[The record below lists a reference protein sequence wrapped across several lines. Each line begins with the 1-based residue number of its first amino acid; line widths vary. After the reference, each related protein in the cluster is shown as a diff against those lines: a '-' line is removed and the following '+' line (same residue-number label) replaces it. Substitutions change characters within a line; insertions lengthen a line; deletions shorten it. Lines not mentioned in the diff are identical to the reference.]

1 MRAEPRILPLL
12 AAPLRARPGRLLA
25 LVLWSLVEAVP
36 ALLAGQLV
44 ARAVDDGFAAGRP
57 LTGLGWL
64 ALMGLGVFAGAWG
77 TRQAYP
83 LLAAVVEPFRD
94 DLVRTVAEGSLRQA
108 VAGRAVDAS
117 GVSRLTLQVEMVRE
131 AYAGVLMVVRG
142 FLLTVGGALLG
153 MLFLAPLILLLVVP
167 PLLAGIG
174 LFLML
179 LRRMAGAQ
187 RDAIVA
193 DERVAEAAGAATAA
207 DRDIVACGA
216 EDGVRADLVTHIDAQ
231 AAAARRLAALMP
243 ARVLCLAVAGWL
255 PLLLLLVAAPGLRA
269 EGLSAGAV
277 LGAATYVTG
286 GLQPAVRSLIQG
298 LGGSGLRLVVA
309 LRRIHEAYPSGGGV
323 AGGWGS
329 GAPRGTGDSAWD
341 AGAGVAA
348 SVRGGGAVAV
358 ASACGDGSGAV
369 ASASGDGAAAV
380 AAAHDVEPAVIATA
394 YEAEPAVIA
403 TAHDVGPAVIATAYD
418 VELTAVTFAY
428 GPQADPVFRDLDLT
442 LPEGGH
448 LAVVGPSGIGKST
461 LAGLI
466 GGTLEPDSG
475 LVRLGGRR
483 PGALPPAALSAL
495 RVLVPQEAYVF
506 SGDLAENLRY
516 LRPDAS
522 DEDVRAAVEAVGA
535 GSLVSRLGGIG
546 TVIDPAALSSGER
559 QQIALVRA
567 YLSPAPLV
575 LLDEATCH
583 LDPAAEARAE
593 EAFVRRPGSLL
604 VIAHR
609 ISSALRA
616 RQVLVLDGGTVVSGA
631 HEEVLEQSVLYRD
644 LVGHWSGD
652 GLVPRTGPDEAD
664 AMARRGV
671 RASPPRS
678 RS

>member
-1 MRAEPRILPLL
+1 MLPLL
-12 AAPLRARPGRLLA
+12 VAPLRARPGRLLA
-25 LVLWSLVEAVP
+25 LLAWSLVEAVP

-44 ARAVDDGFAAGRP
+44 ARAVDQGFAAGRP
-57 LTGLGWL
+57 LTGLAWL

-94 DLVRTVAEGSLRQA
+94 DLVRTVAGGSLRQA

-117 GVSRLTLQVEMVRE
+117 GVSRLTIQVEMVRE

-153 MLFLAPLILLLVVP
+153 MVFLAPLILPLVVP
-167 PLLAGIG
+167 PLLAGLG
-174 LFLML
+174 LFLVL

-187 RDAIVA
+187 RDAIIA
-193 DERVAEAAGAATAA
+193 DERVAEAAGAASAA
-207 DRDIVACGA
+207 GRDIVACGA
-216 EDGVRADLVTHIDAQ
+216 EDGVRADLVAHIDAQ
-231 AAAARRLAALMP
+231 AAAARRLAALLP

-269 EGLSAGAV
+269 GGLSAGAV

-309 LRRIHEAYPSGGGV
+309 LRRIHEAYPCERPPGV
-323 AGGWGS
+323 GTVGAVERQGS
-329 GAPRGTGDSAWD
+329 GVVRA
-341 AGAGVAA
+341 AGSSHG
-348 SVRGGGAVAV
+348 
-358 ASACGDGSGAV
+358 
-369 ASASGDGAAAV
+369 
-380 AAAHDVEPAVIATA
+380 
-394 YEAEPAVIA
+394 
-403 TAHDVGPAVIATAYD
+403 

-428 GPQADPVFRDLDLT
+428 GPQADPVFSDLDLT

-466 GGTLEPDSG
+466 GGTLEPDRG
-475 LVRLGGRR
+475 LVRIGGRA
-483 PGALPPAALSAL
+483 PGALPPADLSAL

-506 SGDLAENLRY
+506 SGALAENLRY

-522 DEDVRAAVEAVGA
+522 DEEVAAAVDAVGT
-535 GSLVSRLGGIG
+535 GPLVSRLGGIDA
-546 TVIDPAALSSGER
+546 VIDPAALSSGER

-567 YLSPAPLV
+567 YLSPAPVV

-593 EAFVRRPGSLL
+593 EAFARRPGTLL

-616 RQVLVLDGGTVVSGA
+616 RQVLVLDGDRVVLGTHG
-631 HEEVLEQSVLYRD
+631 EVLERSELYRD
-644 LVGHWSGD
+644 LVGHWSD
-652 GLVPRTGPDEAD
+652 GGRPPTTREDKATAAPGRTVEATTPR
-664 AMARRGV
+664 
-671 RASPPRS
+671 PRL
-678 RS
+678 

>member
-1 MRAEPRILPLL
+1 MLPLL
-12 AAPLRARPGRLLA
+12 VAPLRARPGRLLA
-25 LVLWSLVEAVP
+25 LLAWSLVEAVP

-44 ARAVDDGFAAGRP
+44 ARAVDQGFAAGRP
-57 LTGLGWL
+57 LTGLAWL

-94 DLVRTVAEGSLRQA
+94 DLVRTVAGGSLRQA

-117 GVSRLTLQVEMVRE
+117 GVSRLTIQVEMVRE

-153 MLFLAPLILLLVVP
+153 MVFLAPLILPLVVP
-167 PLLAGIG
+167 PLLAGLG
-174 LFLML
+174 LFLVL

-187 RDAIVA
+187 RDAIIA
-193 DERVAEAAGAATAA
+193 DERVAEAAGAASAA
-207 DRDIVACGA
+207 GRDIVACGA
-216 EDGVRADLVTHIDAQ
+216 EDGVRADLVAHIDAQ
-231 AAAARRLAALMP
+231 AAAARRLAALLP

-269 EGLSAGAV
+269 GGLSAGAV

-309 LRRIHEAYPSGGGV
+309 LRRIHEAYPCERPPGV
-323 AGGWGS
+323 GTVGTAEAAGAVGAAEAVRAVGAAEAVGAPEGVRAVGTVGAVERQGS
-329 GAPRGTGDSAWD
+329 GVVRA
-341 AGAGVAA
+341 AGSSHG
-348 SVRGGGAVAV
+348 
-358 ASACGDGSGAV
+358 
-369 ASASGDGAAAV
+369 
-380 AAAHDVEPAVIATA
+380 
-394 YEAEPAVIA
+394 
-403 TAHDVGPAVIATAYD
+403 

-428 GPQADPVFRDLDLT
+428 GPQADPVFSDLDLT

-466 GGTLEPDSG
+466 GGTLEPDRG
-475 LVRLGGRR
+475 LVRIGGRA
-483 PGALPPAALSAL
+483 PGALPPADLSAL

-506 SGDLAENLRY
+506 SGALAENLRY

-522 DEDVRAAVEAVGA
+522 DEEVAAAVDAVGT
-535 GSLVSRLGGIG
+535 GPLVSRLGGIDA
-546 TVIDPAALSSGER
+546 VIDPAALSSGER

-567 YLSPAPLV
+567 YLSPAPVV

-593 EAFVRRPGSLL
+593 EAFARRPGTLL

-616 RQVLVLDGGTVVSGA
+616 RQVLVLDGDRVVLGTHG
-631 HEEVLEQSVLYRD
+631 EVLERSELYRD
-644 LVGHWSGD
+644 LVGHWSD
-652 GLVPRTGPDEAD
+652 GGRPPTTREDKATAAPGRTVEATTPR
-664 AMARRGV
+664 
-671 RASPPRS
+671 PRL
-678 RS
+678 

>member
-1 MRAEPRILPLL
+1 MTAGPRMLPLL
-12 AAPLRARPGRLLA
+12 VAPLRARPQRLLA
-25 LVLWSLVEAVP
+25 LLAWSLVEAVP

-44 ARAVDDGFAAGRP
+44 ARAVDHGFAAGRP
-57 LTGLGWL
+57 LTGLAWL

-117 GVSRLTLQVEMVRE
+117 GVSRLTIQVEMVRE

-153 MLFLAPLILLLVVP
+153 MVFLAPLILLLVVP
-167 PLLAGIG
+167 PLLAGLG
-174 LFLML
+174 LFLVL

-187 RDAIVA
+187 RDAIIA
-193 DERVAEAAGAATAA
+193 DERVAEAAGAASAA
-207 DRDIVACGA
+207 GRDIVACGA
-216 EDGVRADLVTHIDAQ
+216 EDGVRAELVAHIEAQ
-231 AAAARRLAALMP
+231 ATAARRLAALLP

-269 EGLSAGAV
+269 GGLSAGAV

-309 LRRIHEAYPSGGGV
+309 LRRIHEAYPRERGAVGEGVGTVGTVGTDRTDGMDGTGETVGTVGRQVSGGPRT
-323 AGGWGS
+323 AGSSYG
-329 GAPRGTGDSAWD
+329 
-341 AGAGVAA
+341 
-348 SVRGGGAVAV
+348 
-358 ASACGDGSGAV
+358 
-369 ASASGDGAAAV
+369 
-380 AAAHDVEPAVIATA
+380 
-394 YEAEPAVIA
+394 
-403 TAHDVGPAVIATAYD
+403 

-428 GPQADPVFRDLDLT
+428 GPRADPVFRDLDLT

-466 GGTLEPDSG
+466 GGTLEPDRG
-475 LVRLGGRR
+475 LVRLGGR
-483 PGALPPAALSAL
+483 PPAALPPADLSAL

-506 SGDLAENLRY
+506 SGALVENLRY
-516 LRPDAS
+516 LRPEASEASDASDAS
-522 DEDVRAAVEAVGA
+522 DEEVVAAVDAVGA
-535 GSLVSRLGGIG
+535 GPLVSRLGGIG
-546 TVIDPAALSSGER
+546 AVIDPAALSSGER

-567 YLSPAPLV
+567 YLSPAPVV

-593 EAFVRRPGSLL
+593 EAFARRPGTLL

-616 RQVLVLDGGTVVSGA
+616 RQVLVLDGDRVVSGT
-631 HEEVLEQSVLYRD
+631 HGEVLERSELYRD
-644 LVGHWSGD
+644 LVGHWSDGGRPPTTGD
-652 GLVPRTGPDEAD
+652 DEAT
-664 AMARRGV
+664 AAPAGTV
-671 RASPPRS
+671 GAVPPRM
-678 RS
+678 RP

>member
-1 MRAEPRILPLL
+1 MLPLL
-12 AAPLRARPGRLLA
+12 VAPLRARPGRLLA

-44 ARAVDDGFAAGRP
+44 ARAVDLGFAAGRP
-57 LTGLGWL
+57 LTGLAWL
-64 ALMGLGVFAGAWG
+64 ALMGVGVFAGAWA

-94 DLVRTVAEGSLRQA
+94 DLVRTVAEGSLRRA
-108 VAGRAVDAS
+108 VAGGPVDAS

-153 MLFLAPLILLLVVP
+153 MVFLAPLILLLVLP
-167 PLLAGIG
+167 PLLAGLG
-174 LFLML
+174 LFLVL

-193 DERVAEAAGAATAA
+193 DERVAEAAGAASAA
-207 DRDIVACGA
+207 VRDIVACGA
-216 EDGVRADLVTHIDAQ
+216 EDGVRADLVAHVDAQ

-269 EGLSAGAV
+269 GGLSAGAV

-309 LRRIHEAYPSGGGV
+309 LRRIHEAHPQ
-323 AGGWGS
+323 
-329 GAPRGTGDSAWD
+329 PRP
-341 AGAGVAA
+341 AA
-348 SVRGGGAVAV
+348 SQ
-358 ASACGDGSGAV
+358 
-369 ASASGDGAAAV
+369 
-380 AAAHDVEPAVIATA
+380 
-394 YEAEPAVIA
+394 
-403 TAHDVGPAVIATAYD
+403 GPAVAPPTTDPSSPYS

-466 GGTLEPDSG
+466 GGTLEPG
-475 LVRLGGRR
+475 TGVVRLGGR
-483 PGALPPAALSAL
+483 PPAALHPADLSAL

-506 SGDLAENLRY
+506 SGALVENLRY

-522 DEDVRAAVEAVGA
+522 DEDVATAVDAVGA
-535 GSLVSRLGGIG
+535 GPLVARLGGIG
-546 TVIDPAALSSGER
+546 AVIDPAALSSGER

-567 YLSPAPLV
+567 YLSPAPVV

-593 EAFVRRPGSLL
+593 EAFARRPGTLL

-616 RQVLVLDGGTVVSGA
+616 RQVLVLDGDRVVSGT
-631 HEEVLEQSVLYRD
+631 HGEVLERSELYRD
-644 LVGHWSGD
+644 LVGHWSDGGHGPTTVADDEARVDGSDGSDGSDGGD
-652 GLVPRTGPDEAD
+652 GVDGIDGGEGGEGRWSRGPRRTGPPSAS
-664 AMARRGV
+664 V
-671 RASPPRS
+671 RATPPRS

>member
-1 MRAEPRILPLL
+1 MLPLL
-12 AAPLRARPGRLLA
+12 VAPLRARPGRLLA
-25 LVLWSLVEAVP
+25 LLAWSLVEAVP

-44 ARAVDDGFAAGRP
+44 ARAVDHGFAAGRP
-57 LTGLGWL
+57 LTGLAWL

-94 DLVRTVAEGSLRQA
+94 DLVRTVTEGSLRQA

-117 GVSRLTLQVEMVRE
+117 GVSRLTIQVEMVRE

-153 MLFLAPLILLLVVP
+153 MVFLAPLILLLVVP
-167 PLLAGIG
+167 PLLAGLG
-174 LFLML
+174 LFLVL

-187 RDAIVA
+187 RDAIIA
-193 DERVAEAAGAATAA
+193 DERVAEAAGAASAA
-207 DRDIVACGA
+207 GRDVVACGA
-216 EDGVRADLVTHIDAQ
+216 EDGVRADLVAHIDAQ
-231 AAAARRLAALMP
+231 AAAARRLAALLP

-269 EGLSAGAV
+269 GGLSAGAV

-309 LRRIHEAYPSGGGV
+309 LRRIHEAYPGEGRVGGGV
-323 AGGWGS
+323 VGVAGAMRTVGAVGTVGSHGS
-329 GAPRGTGDSAWD
+329 GVPRSA
-341 AGAGVAA
+341 
-348 SVRGGGAVAV
+348 
-358 ASACGDGSGAV
+358 GSSYG
-369 ASASGDGAAAV
+369 
-380 AAAHDVEPAVIATA
+380 
-394 YEAEPAVIA
+394 
-403 TAHDVGPAVIATAYD
+403 

-442 LPEGGH
+442 LPEGAH

-466 GGTLEPDSG
+466 GGTLEPGKG
-475 LVRLGGRR
+475 LVRLGGR
-483 PGALPPAALSAL
+483 PPAALPPSDLSAL

-506 SGDLAENLRY
+506 SGALAENLRY

-522 DEDVRAAVEAVGA
+522 DEEVVAAVDAVGT
-535 GSLVSRLGGIG
+535 GPLVSRLGGIG
-546 TVIDPAALSSGER
+546 AVIDPAALSSGER

-567 YLSPAPLV
+567 YLSPAPVV

-593 EAFVRRPGSLL
+593 EAFARRPGTLL

-616 RQVLVLDGGTVVSGA
+616 RQVLVLDGDRVVSGTHGEA
-631 HEEVLEQSVLYRD
+631 LERSELYRD
-644 LVGHWSGD
+644 LVGHWSDGGGTPTTGD
-652 GLVPRTGPDEAD
+652 GEVTAAPGRT
-664 AMARRGV
+664 V
-671 RASPPRS
+671 
-678 RS
+678 

>member
-1 MRAEPRILPLL
+1 MKAGPRTLPLL
-12 AAPLRARPGRLLA
+12 VAPLRARPGRLLA
-25 LVLWSLVEAVP
+25 LLAWSLVEAVP

-44 ARAVDDGFAAGRP
+44 ARAVDHGFAAGRP
-57 LTGLGWL
+57 LTGLAWL

-117 GVSRLTLQVEMVRE
+117 GVSRLTIQVEMVRE

-153 MLFLAPLILLLVVP
+153 MVFLAPLILLLVVP
-167 PLLAGIG
+167 PLLAGLG
-174 LFLML
+174 LFLVL
-179 LRRMAGAQ
+179 LRRMADAQ
-187 RDAIVA
+187 REAIIA
-193 DERVAEAAGAATAA
+193 DERVAEAAGAASAA
-207 DRDIVACGA
+207 GRDIVACGA
-216 EDGVRADLVTHIDAQ
+216 EDGVRTDLVAHIDAQ
-231 AAAARRLAALMP
+231 AAAARRLAALLP

-269 EGLSAGAV
+269 GGLSAGAV

-309 LRRIHEAYPSGGGV
+309 LRRIHEAHPGEQR
-323 AGGWGS
+323 
-329 GAPRGTGDSAWD
+329 P
-341 AGAGVAA
+341 
-348 SVRGGGAVAV
+348 GGGAV
-358 ASACGDGSGAV
+358 GAV
-369 ASASGDGAAAV
+369 GRHGCGV
-380 AAAHDVEPAVIATA
+380 PRTA
-394 YEAEPAVIA
+394 
-403 TAHDVGPAVIATAYD
+403 GPSYG

-461 LAGLI
+461 LGGLI
-466 GGTLEPDSG
+466 GGTLEPDKG
-475 LVRLGGRR
+475 LVRLGGR
-483 PGALPPAALSAL
+483 PPAALSPPDLSAL

-506 SGDLAENLRY
+506 SGALAENLRY

-522 DEDVRAAVEAVGA
+522 DEEVVAAVDAVGA
-535 GSLVSRLGGIG
+535 GPLVSRLGGIG
-546 TVIDPAALSSGER
+546 AMIDPATLSSGER

-593 EAFVRRPGSLL
+593 EAFAQRPGTLL

-616 RQVLVLDGGTVVSGA
+616 RQVLVLDGDRAVSGT
-631 HEEVLEQSVLYRD
+631 HGEVLERSELYRD
-644 LVGHWSGD
+644 LVGHWSDGGRPPTRGD
-652 GLVPRTGPDEAD
+652 GEMTAAPGRTVGATPRRPRT
-664 AMARRGV
+664 
-671 RASPPRS
+671 
-678 RS
+678 

>member
-1 MRAEPRILPLL
+1 MLPVLI
-12 AAPLRARPGRLLA
+12 APLRARPDRLLA

-36 ALLAGQLV
+36 ALLAGHLV
-44 ARAVDDGFAAGRP
+44 ARAVDQGFAAGRP
-57 LTGLGWL
+57 LIGLAWL

-83 LLAAVVEPFRD
+83 LLAEVVEPFRD
-94 DLVRTVAEGSLRQA
+94 DLVRKVAEDSLRQA

-153 MLFLAPLILLLVVP
+153 MVFLAPLILLLVVP
-167 PLLAGIG
+167 PLLVGLG
-174 LFLML
+174 LFLVL
-179 LRRMAGAQ
+179 LRRMATAQ
-187 RDAIVA
+187 RDVIVA
-193 DERVAEAAGAATAA
+193 DERVAEAAGAACAA

-216 EDGVRADLVTHIDAQ
+216 KDGVRADLVEHIDAQ
-231 AAAARRLAALMP
+231 AAAARRLAVLMP

-255 PLLLLLVAAPGLRA
+255 PLLLLLTAAGRLVDG
-269 EGLSAGAV
+269 GLSAGAV

-309 LRRIHEAYPSGGGV
+309 LRRIHEAQGPTASP
-323 AGGWGS
+323 ADPAR
-329 GAPRGTGDSAWD
+329 GADPVP
-341 AGAGVAA
+341 GAT
-348 SVRGGGAVAV
+348 SQ
-358 ASACGDGSGAV
+358 
-369 ASASGDGAAAV
+369 
-380 AAAHDVEPAVIATA
+380 PPLTTA
-394 YEAEPAVIA
+394 P
-403 TAHDVGPAVIATAYD
+403 TAYD

-428 GPQADPVFRDLDLT
+428 GPQAAPVFRELDLT
-442 LPEGGH
+442 LSEGGH

-475 LVRLGGRR
+475 LIRLGGRP
-483 PGALPPAALSAL
+483 PGALPGADLSAL
-495 RVLVPQEAYVF
+495 RVVVPQEAYVF
-506 SGDLAENLRY
+506 SGDLCENLRY
-516 LRPDAS
+516 LCPDAS
-522 DEDVRAAVEAVGA
+522 EHEVVAAVESVGA
-535 GSLVSRLGGIG
+535 GPLVARLGGIG
-546 TVIDPAALSSGER
+546 AVIDPAALSSGER

-593 EAFVRRPGSLL
+593 EAFARRPGSLV

-616 RQVLVLDGGTVVSGA
+616 RQVLVLDGSRVVSGA
-631 HEEVLEQSVLYRD
+631 HGEVLERSPLYRD
-644 LVGHWSGD
+644 LVGLWSED
-652 GLVPRTGPDEAD
+652 GQEPLAGSDEASPTV
-664 AMARRGV
+664 GGIV
-671 RASPPRS
+671 RATPPRS

>member
-1 MRAEPRILPLL
+1 MRSEPRMLPLL
-12 AAPLRARPGRLLA
+12 VAPLRARPGRLLA

-44 ARAVDDGFAAGRP
+44 ARAVDLGFAAGRP
-57 LTGLGWL
+57 LTGLVWL
-64 ALMGLGVFAGAWG
+64 ALMGLGVFAGAWA

-94 DLVRTVAEGSLRQA
+94 DLVRTVAGGSLRRA
-108 VAGRAVDAS
+108 VAGGPVDAS

-153 MLFLAPLILLLVVP
+153 MVFLAPLILLLVLP
-167 PLLAGIG
+167 PLLAGLG
-174 LFLML
+174 LFLVL

-193 DERVAEAAGAATAA
+193 DERVAEAAGAASAA
-207 DRDIVACGA
+207 GRDIVACGA
-216 EDGVRADLVTHIDAQ
+216 EDGVRADLVAHIDAQ

-269 EGLSAGAV
+269 GGLSAGAV

-309 LRRIHEAYPSGGGV
+309 LRRIHEAYPQPRPAASKGAASRGGESRG
-323 AGGWGS
+323 AGRQ
-329 GAPRGTGDSAWD
+329 GAPDQGEARQGP
-341 AGAGVAA
+341 AA
-348 SVRGGGAVAV
+348 S
-358 ASACGDGSGAV
+358 SPTTDPS
-369 ASASGDGAAAV
+369 SPYS
-380 AAAHDVEPAVIATA
+380 
-394 YEAEPAVIA
+394 
-403 TAHDVGPAVIATAYD
+403 

-466 GGTLEPDSG
+466 GGTLEPGTG
-475 LVRLGGRR
+475 LVRLGGR
-483 PGALPPAALSAL
+483 PPAALHPADLSAL

-506 SGDLAENLRY
+506 TGALVENLRY

-522 DEDVRAAVEAVGA
+522 DEDVATAVDAVGA
-535 GSLVSRLGGIG
+535 GPLVARLGGIG
-546 TVIDPAALSSGER
+546 AVIDPAALSSGER

-567 YLSPAPLV
+567 YLSPAPVV

-593 EAFVRRPGSLL
+593 EAFARRPGTLL

-616 RQVLVLDGGTVVSGA
+616 RQVLVLDGDRVVSGT
-631 HEEVLEQSVLYRD
+631 HGEVLERSELYRD
-644 LVGHWSGD
+644 LVGLWSDGGHGPTTVGDDEARGD
-652 GLVPRTGPDEAD
+652 GGDVDEWGEGRWSRGPRRTGPPD
-664 AMARRGV
+664 ASV
-671 RASPPRS
+671 RATPPRS

>member
-1 MRAEPRILPLL
+1 MRSEPRMLPLL
-12 AAPLRARPGRLLA
+12 VAPLRARPGRLLA

-44 ARAVDDGFAAGRP
+44 ARAVDLGFAAGRP
-57 LTGLGWL
+57 LTGLAWL
-64 ALMGLGVFAGAWG
+64 ALMGLGVFAGAWA

-94 DLVRTVAEGSLRQA
+94 DLVRTVAEGSLRRA
-108 VAGRAVDAS
+108 VAGGPVDAS

-153 MLFLAPLILLLVVP
+153 MVFLAPLILLLVLP
-167 PLLAGIG
+167 PLLAGLG
-174 LFLML
+174 LFLVL

-193 DERVAEAAGAATAA
+193 DERVAEAAGAASAA
-207 DRDIVACGA
+207 GRDIVACGA
-216 EDGVRADLVTHIDAQ
+216 EDGVRADLVAHVDAQ

-269 EGLSAGAV
+269 GGLSAGAV

-309 LRRIHEAYPSGGGV
+309 LRRIHEAHPQ
-323 AGGWGS
+323 
-329 GAPRGTGDSAWD
+329 PRP
-341 AGAGVAA
+341 AA
-348 SVRGGGAVAV
+348 SQGPP
-358 ASACGDGSGAV
+358 ASPPTTDPS
-369 ASASGDGAAAV
+369 SAYS
-380 AAAHDVEPAVIATA
+380 
-394 YEAEPAVIA
+394 
-403 TAHDVGPAVIATAYD
+403 

-466 GGTLEPDSG
+466 GGTLEPGTG
-475 LVRLGGRR
+475 LVRLGGR
-483 PGALPPAALSAL
+483 PPAALHPADLSAL

-506 SGDLAENLRY
+506 SGALVENLRY

-522 DEDVRAAVEAVGA
+522 DEDVATAVDTVGA
-535 GSLVSRLGGIG
+535 GPLVARLGGIG
-546 TVIDPAALSSGER
+546 AVIDPAALSSGER

-567 YLSPAPLV
+567 YLSPAPVV

-593 EAFVRRPGSLL
+593 EAFARRPGTLL

-616 RQVLVLDGGTVVSGA
+616 RQVLVLDGDRVVSGT
-631 HEEVLEQSVLYRD
+631 HGEVLERSELYRD
-644 LVGHWSGD
+644 LVGHWRDGGHGPTTVADAEARVDGSDGGD
-652 GLVPRTGPDEAD
+652 GVDGVDGIDGGEGGEGGEGRWSRGPRRTGPPSAS
-664 AMARRGV
+664 V
-671 RASPPRS
+671 RATPPRS

>member
-1 MRAEPRILPLL
+1 MLPVLL
-12 AAPLRARPGRLLA
+12 APLRARPDRLLA
-25 LVLWSLVEAVP
+25 LILWSLVEAVP
-36 ALLAGQLV
+36 ALLGGHLV
-44 ARAVDDGFAAGRP
+44 ARAVDQGFAAGRP
-57 LTGLGWL
+57 LIGLAWLASLGLGI
-64 ALMGLGVFAGAWG
+64 FAGAWG

-83 LLAAVVEPFRD
+83 LLAEVVEPFRD
-94 DLVRTVAEGSLRQA
+94 DLVRKVAEGSLRQA

-153 MLFLAPLILLLVVP
+153 MVFLAPLILLLVVP
-167 PLLAGIG
+167 PLLTGLG
-174 LFLML
+174 LFLVL
-179 LRRMAGAQ
+179 LRRMATAQ
-187 RDAIVA
+187 RDVIVA
-193 DERVAEAAGAATAA
+193 DERVAEAVGAACAA

-216 EDGVRADLVTHIDAQ
+216 KDGVRADLVEHIDAQ
-231 AAAARRLAALMP
+231 AAAARRLAVLMP

-255 PLLLLLVAAPGLRA
+255 PLLLLLTAAGRLRDG
-269 EGLSAGAV
+269 GLSAGAV

-309 LRRIHEAYPSGGGV
+309 LRRIHEVHGPTASPPRT
-323 AGGWGS
+323 AR
-329 GAPRGTGDSAWD
+329 GADPVPGE
-341 AGAGVAA
+341 A
-348 SVRGGGAVAV
+348 SR
-358 ASACGDGSGAV
+358 
-369 ASASGDGAAAV
+369 
-380 AAAHDVEPAVIATA
+380 PPLTTA
-394 YEAEPAVIA
+394 P
-403 TAHDVGPAVIATAYD
+403 TAYD
-418 VELTAVTFAY
+418 VELAAVTFAY
-428 GPQADPVFRDLDLT
+428 GPHAAPVFRDLDLT

-475 LVRLGGRR
+475 LIRLGGRP
-483 PGALPPAALSAL
+483 PGALPGAALSAL
-495 RVLVPQEAYVF
+495 RVVVPQEAYVF
-506 SGDLAENLRY
+506 SGDLRENLSY

-522 DEDVRAAVEAVGA
+522 GHEVAAAVEAVGA
-535 GSLVSRLGGIG
+535 GPLVARLGGIG
-546 TVIDPAALSSGER
+546 AVIDPAALSSGER

-575 LLDEATCH
+575 VLDEATCH

-593 EAFVRRPGSLL
+593 EAFARRPGSLV

-616 RQVLVLDGGTVVSGA
+616 RHVLVLDGDRVVSGA
-631 HEEVLEQSVLYRD
+631 HGEVLERSPLYRA
-644 LVGHWSGD
+644 LVGLWSEG
-652 GLVPRTGPDEAD
+652 GQQPPAGNDEASPTV
-664 AMARRGV
+664 GGTV
-671 RASPPRS
+671 RSTPPRS

>member
-1 MRAEPRILPLL
+1 MRSEPRMLPLL
-12 AAPLRARPGRLLA
+12 VAPLRARPGRLLA
-25 LVLWSLVEAVP
+25 LILWSLVEAVP

-44 ARAVDDGFAAGRP
+44 ARAVDLGFAAGRP
-57 LTGLGWL
+57 LTGLAWL
-64 ALMGLGVFAGAWG
+64 ALLGLGVFAGAWA

-94 DLVRTVAEGSLRQA
+94 DLVHTVAEGSLRRA
-108 VAGRAVDAS
+108 VAGGPVDAS

-153 MLFLAPLILLLVVP
+153 MVFLAPLILLLVLP
-167 PLLAGIG
+167 PLLAGLG
-174 LFLML
+174 LFLVL

-193 DERVAEAAGAATAA
+193 DERVAEAAGTASAAG
-207 DRDIVACGA
+207 RDIVACGA
-216 EDGVRADLVTHIDAQ
+216 EDGVRADLMAHVDSQ

-269 EGLSAGAV
+269 GGLSAGAV

-309 LRRIHEAYPSGGGV
+309 LRRIHEAYPQ
-323 AGGWGS
+323 
-329 GAPRGTGDSAWD
+329 PRPPESKG
-341 AGAGVAA
+341 AA
-348 SVRGGGAVAV
+348 SQ
-358 ASACGDGSGAV
+358 S
-369 ASASGDGAAAV
+369 
-380 AAAHDVEPAVIATA
+380 
-394 YEAEPAVIA
+394 
-403 TAHDVGPAVIATAYD
+403 GPASSPHTTEPSRYD

-466 GGTLEPDSG
+466 GGTLEPGTGSGSGRDSGTGSGSGTGTGTGSGSG
-475 LVRLGGRR
+475 LVRLGGRS
-483 PGALPPAALSAL
+483 PATLHPADLSAL

-506 SGDLAENLRY
+506 SGALVENLRY

-522 DEDVRAAVEAVGA
+522 DEDVATAVDAVGA
-535 GSLVSRLGGIG
+535 APLVARLGGIG
-546 TVIDPAALSSGER
+546 AVIDPAALSSGER

-567 YLSPAPLV
+567 YLSPAPVV

-593 EAFVRRPGSLL
+593 EAFARRPGTLL

-616 RQVLVLDGGTVVSGA
+616 RQVLVLDGDRVVSGT
-631 HEEVLEQSVLYRD
+631 HGEVLERSELYRD
-644 LVGHWSGD
+644 LVGHWSDGRQEPTATGD
-652 GLVPRTGPDEAD
+652 DEAAPARGGTVGATSPRT
-664 AMARRGV
+664 
-671 RASPPRS
+671 RS
-678 RS
+678 

>member
-1 MRAEPRILPLL
+1 MPALL
-12 AAPLRARPGRLLA
+12 VAPLRAHPGRVLA

-57 LTGLGWL
+57 LTGLAWL

-108 VAGRAVDAS
+108 VAGRTVDAS

-153 MLFLAPLILLLVVP
+153 MVFLAPLILLLVVP
-167 PLLAGIG
+167 PLLAGLG

-193 DERVAEAAGAATAA
+193 DERVAEAAGAAASA

-216 EDGVRADLVTHIDAQ
+216 EDGVRADLVAHIDAQ
-231 AAAARRLAALMP
+231 ASAARRLAALMP

-269 EGLSAGAV
+269 GGLSAGAV

-309 LRRIHEAYPSGGGV
+309 LRRIHEAYPSGSTASTV
-323 AGGWGS
+323 STAAGRQESGS
-329 GAPRGTGDSAWD
+329 PRTTGSSARD
-341 AGAGVAA
+341 VESSAAA
-348 SVRGGGAVAV
+348 STCDVGSSAAASTCDVGSSAAASTCDVESSAA
-358 ASACGDGSGAV
+358 ASAF
-369 ASASGDGAAAV
+369 
-380 AAAHDVEPAVIATA
+380 
-394 YEAEPAVIA
+394 
-403 TAHDVGPAVIATAYD
+403 D

-428 GPQADPVFRDLDLT
+428 GPHADPVFRDLDLT

-475 LVRLGGRR
+475 LVRLGGRS
-483 PGALPPAALSAL
+483 PGALPPADLSAL

-506 SGDLAENLRY
+506 SGNLGENLRY

-522 DEDVRAAVEAVGA
+522 DEEVVSAVEAVDA
-535 GSLVSRLGGIG
+535 GPLVARLGGIG
-546 TVIDPAALSSGER
+546 AVIDPAALSSGER

-593 EAFVRRPGSLL
+593 EAFARRSGSLL

-616 RQVLVLDGGTVVSGA
+616 RHVLVLDGDRVLSGTHG
-631 HEEVLEQSVLYRD
+631 EILERSVLYRD
-644 LVGHWSGD
+644 LVGHWSED
-652 GLVPRTGPDEAD
+652 GRVPQTGRDEAD
-664 AMARRGV
+664 AAAGRRV
-671 RASPPRS
+671 RATPPRS

>member
-1 MRAEPRILPLL
+1 M
-12 AAPLRARPGRLLA
+12 
-25 LVLWSLVEAVP
+25 
-36 ALLAGQLV
+36 
-44 ARAVDDGFAAGRP
+44 ARAVDHGFAAGEP
-57 LTGLGWL
+57 LTGLAWL
-64 ALMGLGVFAGAWG
+64 ALMGLGVFAGAWA

-94 DLVRTVAEGSLRQA
+94 DLVRTVAGGSLRRA
-108 VAGRAVDAS
+108 VAGGPVDAS

-153 MLFLAPLILLLVVP
+153 MLFLAPLILLLVLP
-167 PLLAGIG
+167 PLLAGLG
-174 LFLML
+174 LFLVL

-193 DERVAEAAGAATAA
+193 DERVAEAAGAASAA
-207 DRDIVACGA
+207 ARDIVACGA
-216 EDGVRADLVTHIDAQ
+216 EDGVREDLGAHIDAQ

-269 EGLSAGAV
+269 GGLSAGAV

-286 GLQPAVRSLIQG
+286 GLQPAVRTLIQG

-309 LRRIHEAYPSGGGV
+309 LRRICEAYPEPGV
-323 AGGWGS
+323 GQGLGS
-329 GAPRGTGDSAWD
+329 GPRPGLGSGLRSDPGSNPRSGPRPGPQSASKGVVSEAP
-341 AGAGVAA
+341 AA
-348 SVRGGGAVAV
+348 SPPTP
-358 ASACGDGSGAV
+358 DGSSPHG
-369 ASASGDGAAAV
+369 
-380 AAAHDVEPAVIATA
+380 
-394 YEAEPAVIA
+394 
-403 TAHDVGPAVIATAYD
+403 
-418 VELTAVTFAY
+418 VELSGVTFAY

-466 GGTLEPDSG
+466 GGTLEPGTG
-475 LVRLGGRR
+475 LVRLGGR
-483 PGALPPAALSAL
+483 PPTALPSAHLSAL
-495 RVLVPQEAYVF
+495 RVLVPQEAYVHT
-506 SGDLAENLRY
+506 GALVENLRY

-522 DEDVRAAVEAVGA
+522 DEDVAAAVDAVGA
-535 GSLVSRLGGIG
+535 GPLVARLGGIG
-546 TVIDPAALSSGER
+546 AMIDPAALSAGER

-567 YLSPAPLV
+567 YLSPAPVV

-593 EAFVRRPGSLL
+593 EAFARRPGTLL

-616 RQVLVLDGGTVVSGA
+616 KRVLVLDGDRVVSGT
-631 HEEVLEQSVLYRD
+631 HEEVLERSELYRD
-644 LVGHWSGD
+644 LVGHWSD
-652 GLVPRTGPDEAD
+652 GGQGREEPDDGPAPAHDRRTEVTS
-664 AMARRGV
+664 V
-671 RASPPRS
+671 RATRPRS

>member
-1 MRAEPRILPLL
+1 MRTGPPMLPLL

-25 LVLWSLVEAVP
+25 LILWSLVEAVP

-44 ARAVDDGFAAGRP
+44 ARAVDQGFAAGEP
-57 LTGLGWL
+57 LTGLAWL

-153 MLFLAPLILLLVVP
+153 MVFLAPLILPLVVP
-167 PLLAGIG
+167 PLLAGLG
-174 LFLML
+174 LFLIL

-187 RDAIVA
+187 RDVLVA
-193 DERVAEAAGAATAA
+193 DERVAEAAGAARAA

-216 EDGVRADLVTHIDAQ
+216 EDCVRADLVSHIDTQ
-231 AAAARRLAALMP
+231 AAAARRFAALLP

-255 PLLLLLVAAPGLRA
+255 PLLLLLIAAPGLRA
-269 EGLSAGAV
+269 GGLSAGAV

-309 LRRIHEAYPSGGGV
+309 LRRIHEAYPGAPGSPAPSLPPASGVPGGQGE
-323 AGGWGS
+323 AGGS
-329 GAPRGTGDSAWD
+329 ARGVPESA
-341 AGAGVAA
+341 
-348 SVRGGGAVAV
+348 GG
-358 ASACGDGSGAV
+358 SAC
-369 ASASGDGAAAV
+369 
-380 AAAHDVEPAVIATA
+380 
-394 YEAEPAVIA
+394 
-403 TAHDVGPAVIATAYD
+403 D
-418 VELTAVTFAY
+418 VELTAVTFTY

-461 LAGLI
+461 LAALI
-466 GGTLEPDSG
+466 GGTLEPDNG
-475 LVRLGGRR
+475 RVRLGDR
-483 PGALPPAALSAL
+483 PPTELPPADLSAR

-506 SGDLAENLRY
+506 SGALAENLRY

-522 DEDVRAAVEAVGA
+522 DEDVVAAVDAVGA
-535 GSLVSRLGGIG
+535 GPLVSRLGGIG
-546 TVIDPAALSSGER
+546 AVIEPAALSAGER

-567 YLSPAPLV
+567 YLSPAPVV

-593 EAFVRRPGSLL
+593 EAFARRPGSLL

-616 RQVLVLDGGTVVSGA
+616 RRVLVLDGDRVVSGT
-631 HEEVLEQSVLYRD
+631 HTEVLERSELYRD
-644 LVGHWSGD
+644 LVGHWSDGGD
-652 GLVPRTGPDEAD
+652 VPAADGDEAPGSAVVGSLPGAD
-664 AMARRGV
+664 Q
-671 RASPPRS
+671 ASAPGRS
-678 RS
+678 

>member
-1 MRAEPRILPLL
+1 MLPLL
-12 AAPLRARPGRLLA
+12 VAPLRARPGRLLA
-25 LVLWSLVEAVP
+25 LILWSLVEAVP

-44 ARAVDDGFAAGRP
+44 ARAVDLGFAAGRP
-57 LTGLGWL
+57 LTGLAWL
-64 ALMGLGVFAGAWG
+64 ALLGLGVFAGAWA

-94 DLVRTVAEGSLRQA
+94 DLVRTVAEGSLRRA
-108 VAGRAVDAS
+108 VAGGPVDAS

-153 MLFLAPLILLLVVP
+153 MVFLAPLILLLVLP
-167 PLLAGIG
+167 PLLAGLG
-174 LFLML
+174 LFLVL

-193 DERVAEAAGAATAA
+193 DERVAEAAGTASAAA
-207 DRDIVACGA
+207 RDIVACGA
-216 EDGVRADLVTHIDAQ
+216 ENGVRADLMAHVDAQ

-243 ARVLCLAVAGWL
+243 ARILCLAVAGWL

-269 EGLSAGAV
+269 GGLSAGAV

-309 LRRIHEAYPSGGGV
+309 LRRIHEAYPQPRPPASK
-323 AGGWGS
+323 
-329 GAPRGTGDSAWD
+329 GAVSQRSASM
-341 AGAGVAA
+341 GAA
-348 SVRGGGAVAV
+348 SQ
-358 ASACGDGSGAV
+358 GSP
-369 ASASGDGAAAV
+369 AAFPPTT
-380 AAAHDVEPAVIATA
+380 EPSR
-394 YEAEPAVIA
+394 
-403 TAHDVGPAVIATAYD
+403 YD

-466 GGTLEPDSG
+466 GGTLEPGTGTGTGSGTGTGTGSGSGTG
-475 LVRLGGRR
+475 LVRLGGR
-483 PGALPPAALSAL
+483 PPAALHPAALSAL

-506 SGDLAENLRY
+506 SGALVENLRY

-522 DEDVRAAVEAVGA
+522 DEDVAAAVDTVGA
-535 GSLVSRLGGIG
+535 GPLVARLGGIG
-546 TVIDPAALSSGER
+546 AMIDPAALSSGER

-567 YLSPAPLV
+567 YLSPAPVV

-593 EAFVRRPGSLL
+593 EAFARRPGTLL

-616 RQVLVLDGGTVVSGA
+616 HQVLVLDGDRVVSGT
-631 HEEVLEQSVLYRD
+631 HGEVLERSELYRD
-644 LVGHWSGD
+644 LVGHWSD
-652 GLVPRTGPDEAD
+652 GGHGPTVADDERRLPPAPGRSEPRHPGHGPEERVEVRSPKSEGRGGEDRDERDRPTRPNA
-664 AMARRGV
+664 
-671 RASPPRS
+671 PL
-678 RS
+678 

>member
-1 MRAEPRILPLL
+1 MRSEPRMLPLL
-12 AAPLRARPGRLLA
+12 VAPLRARPGRLLA

-44 ARAVDDGFAAGRP
+44 ARAVDLGFGAGRP
-57 LTGLGWL
+57 LTGLAWL
-64 ALMGLGVFAGAWG
+64 ALMGLGVFAGAWA

-94 DLVRTVAEGSLRQA
+94 DLVRTVAGGSLRRA
-108 VAGRAVDAS
+108 VAGGPVDAS

-153 MLFLAPLILLLVVP
+153 MVFLAPLILLLVLP
-167 PLLAGIG
+167 PLLAGLG
-174 LFLML
+174 LFLVL

-193 DERVAEAAGAATAA
+193 DERVAEAAGAASAA
-207 DRDIVACGA
+207 GRDIVACGA
-216 EDGVRADLVTHIDAQ
+216 EDGVRADLGAHIDAQ

-269 EGLSAGAV
+269 GGLSAGAV

-309 LRRIHEAYPSGGGV
+309 LRRIHEAYPQPRPAASKGAASRGGESRG
-323 AGGWGS
+323 AARQ
-329 GAPRGTGDSAWD
+329 GAPDQGEARQGP
-341 AGAGVAA
+341 AA
-348 SVRGGGAVAV
+348 S
-358 ASACGDGSGAV
+358 SPTTDPS
-369 ASASGDGAAAV
+369 SPYS
-380 AAAHDVEPAVIATA
+380 
-394 YEAEPAVIA
+394 
-403 TAHDVGPAVIATAYD
+403 

-428 GPQADPVFRDLDLT
+428 GPQADPVFKDLDLT

-466 GGTLEPDSG
+466 GGTLEPGTG
-475 LVRLGGRR
+475 LVRLGGR
-483 PGALPPAALSAL
+483 PPAALHPADLSAL

-506 SGDLAENLRY
+506 TGALVENLRY

-522 DEDVRAAVEAVGA
+522 DEDVATAVDAVGA
-535 GSLVSRLGGIG
+535 GPLVARLGGIG
-546 TVIDPAALSSGER
+546 AVIDPAALSSGER

-567 YLSPAPLV
+567 YLSPAPVV

-593 EAFVRRPGSLL
+593 EAFARRPGTLL

-616 RQVLVLDGGTVVSGA
+616 RQVLVLDGARVVSGT
-631 HEEVLEQSVLYRD
+631 HGEVLERSPLYRD
-644 LVGHWSGD
+644 LVGHWSDGGHGPTTVGDDEARGD
-652 GLVPRTGPDEAD
+652 GGDVDEWGEGRWSRGPRRTGPPD
-664 AMARRGV
+664 ASV
-671 RASPPRS
+671 RATPPRS

>member
-1 MRAEPRILPLL
+1 MRSEPRMLPLL
-12 AAPLRARPGRLLA
+12 VAPLRARPGRLLA

-44 ARAVDDGFAAGRP
+44 ARAVDLGFAAGRP
-57 LTGLGWL
+57 LTGLAWL
-64 ALMGLGVFAGAWG
+64 ALMGVGVFAGAWA

-94 DLVRTVAEGSLRQA
+94 DLVRTVAEGSLRRA
-108 VAGRAVDAS
+108 VAGGPVDAS

-153 MLFLAPLILLLVVP
+153 MVFLAPLILLLVLP
-167 PLLAGIG
+167 PLLAGLG
-174 LFLML
+174 LFLVL

-193 DERVAEAAGAATAA
+193 DERVAEAAGAASAA
-207 DRDIVACGA
+207 GRDIVACGA
-216 EDGVRADLVTHIDAQ
+216 EDGVRADLVAHVDAQ

-269 EGLSAGAV
+269 GGLSAGAV

-309 LRRIHEAYPSGGGV
+309 LRRIHEAHPQPRPAAGQGPPASPPTTDPS
-323 AGGWGS
+323 S
-329 GAPRGTGDSAWD
+329 PYS
-341 AGAGVAA
+341 
-348 SVRGGGAVAV
+348 
-358 ASACGDGSGAV
+358 
-369 ASASGDGAAAV
+369 
-380 AAAHDVEPAVIATA
+380 
-394 YEAEPAVIA
+394 
-403 TAHDVGPAVIATAYD
+403 

-466 GGTLEPDSG
+466 GGTLEPGTG
-475 LVRLGGRR
+475 LVRLGGR
-483 PGALPPAALSAL
+483 PPAALHPADLSAL

-506 SGDLAENLRY
+506 SGALVENLRY

-522 DEDVRAAVEAVGA
+522 DEDVATAVDAVGA
-535 GSLVSRLGGIG
+535 GPLVARLGGIG
-546 TVIDPAALSSGER
+546 AVIDPAALSSGER

-567 YLSPAPLV
+567 YLSPAPVV
-575 LLDEATCH
+575 LLDEATCN

-593 EAFVRRPGSLL
+593 EAFARRPGTLL

-616 RQVLVLDGGTVVSGA
+616 RQVLVLDGDRVVSGT
-631 HEEVLEQSVLYRD
+631 HGEVLERSELYRD
-644 LVGHWSGD
+644 LVGHWSDGGHGPTRVADAEARVDGSDGGD
-652 GLVPRTGPDEAD
+652 GVDGIDGIDGGEGGEGRWSRGPRRTGPPSAS
-664 AMARRGV
+664 V
-671 RASPPRS
+671 RATPPRS

>member
-1 MRAEPRILPLL
+1 MRSEPRMLPLL
-12 AAPLRARPGRLLA
+12 VAPLRARPGRLLA

-44 ARAVDDGFAAGRP
+44 ARAVDLGFAAGRP
-57 LTGLGWL
+57 LTGLAWL
-64 ALMGLGVFAGAWG
+64 ALMGLGVFAGAWA

-94 DLVRTVAEGSLRQA
+94 DLVRTVAEGSLRRA
-108 VAGRAVDAS
+108 VAGGPVDAS

-153 MLFLAPLILLLVVP
+153 MVFLAPLILLLVLP
-167 PLLAGIG
+167 PLLAGLG
-174 LFLML
+174 LFLVL

-187 RDAIVA
+187 HDAIVA
-193 DERVAEAAGAATAA
+193 DERVAEAAGAASAA
-207 DRDIVACGA
+207 GRDIVACGA
-216 EDGVRADLVTHIDAQ
+216 EDGVRADLVAHIDAQ

-255 PLLLLLVAAPGLRA
+255 PLILLLVAAPGLRA
-269 EGLSAGAV
+269 GGLSAGAV

-309 LRRIHEAYPSGGGV
+309 LRRIHEAHPQ
-323 AGGWGS
+323 
-329 GAPRGTGDSAWD
+329 PRP
-341 AGAGVAA
+341 AA
-348 SVRGGGAVAV
+348 SKGAEGRGAEGRGVE
-358 ASACGDGSGAV
+358 GR
-369 ASASGDGAAAV
+369 GAASQ
-380 AAAHDVEPAVIATA
+380 
-394 YEAEPAVIA
+394 
-403 TAHDVGPAVIATAYD
+403 GPAVSPPTTDPSSPYS

-466 GGTLEPDSG
+466 GGTLEPGTG
-475 LVRLGGRR
+475 LVRLGGR
-483 PGALPPAALSAL
+483 PPAALHPADLSAL

-506 SGDLAENLRY
+506 SGALVENLRY

-522 DEDVRAAVEAVGA
+522 DEDVATAVDAVGA
-535 GSLVSRLGGIG
+535 GPLVARLGGIG
-546 TVIDPAALSSGER
+546 AVIDPAALSSGER

-567 YLSPAPLV
+567 YLSPAPVV

-593 EAFVRRPGSLL
+593 EAFARRPGTLL

-616 RQVLVLDGGTVVSGA
+616 RQVLVLDGDRVVSGT
-631 HEEVLEQSVLYRD
+631 HGEVLERSELYRD
-644 LVGHWSGD
+644 LVGHWSDGGHGPTTVADDEARVDGGD
-652 GLVPRTGPDEAD
+652 GDDGIDGGEGGEGRWSRGPRRKGPPSAS
-664 AMARRGV
+664 V
-671 RASPPRS
+671 RATPPRS